1 MDSQNINAQ
10 FCVCTTKLDV
20 YYYVLNDEKI
30 NAIILTEYIAND
42 GKWSAY
48 ELAKLNDYR
57 DLNIIP
63 ILQENKKGT
72 EYIKILYAANITS
85 AILGDAKPENICDL
99 LTQRRTRKEAKK
111 YYELKEIPLINF
123 DEVTVIIWNFF
134 CRNLKMQ
141 RKKM

>member
-1 MDSQNINAQ
+1 MKILIGFNDKEIISEIKNILDSQNINAQ

-99 LTQRRTRKEAKK
+99 LTQRRTRKEAK
-111 YYELKEIPLINF
+111 
-123 DEVTVIIWNFF
+123 
-134 CRNLKMQ
+134 
-141 RKKM
+141 